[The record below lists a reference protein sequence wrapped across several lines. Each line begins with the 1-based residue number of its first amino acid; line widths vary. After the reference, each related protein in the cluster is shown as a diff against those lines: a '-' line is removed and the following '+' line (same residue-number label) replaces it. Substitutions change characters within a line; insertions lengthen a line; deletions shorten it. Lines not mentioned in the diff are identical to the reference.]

1 MLGYTISLAFSV
13 TYKQLRESQLASTRH
28 TAIEQMRQFH
38 KCLEQSSSTWWSTAV
53 MAKLGNR
60 VLDSIQPTIDVQGS
74 TVPVNN
80 TFRPNSRQ
88 RRGHRR
94 SHHDE
99 DEVLGSHS
107 SVDYMQGLGRAEA
120 RIERV
125 RPLDI
130 QLRSDDLSNLDS
142 SVANPFLGAPGI
154 EDYDIFFNN
163 FPDVN
168 FPSGNDQLLMD
179 LDMSGFEFD

>member
-38 KCLEQSSSTWWSTAV
+38 QCLEQFSSTWWSTAV
-53 MAKLGNR
+53 MARLGNR
-60 VLDSIQPTIDVQGS
+60 VLDSIQPTIDDQGS
-74 TVPVNN
+74 TAPVNY
-80 TFRPNSRQ
+80 TLRPNSR
-88 RRGHRR
+88 RRMGYRR
-94 SHHDE
+94 PHHDK

-107 SVDYMQGLGRAEA
+107 SVDCMQGLGRAEA

-130 QLRSDDLSNLDS
+130 QLQSDDLSNLDI

-168 FPSGNDQLLMD
+168 FPSGNDQLLID